1 MKRILTATLLSAVI
15 ATPAFAAPA
24 SADSGVYGGITVG
37 TSKTD
42 NPYTTIP
49 VTTKDTATV
58 GGVLLGY
65 QYTKNWGVEGFF
77 TGAGKLAAQN
87 AAGTLTGTGSSDAFG
102 VNVVGTAPLNDS
114 FSLYGKLGFA
124 STRTSASSSNAAIA
138 GRTLSGITGGLGGQF
153 TVNKSVSI
161 RLGVDTYELA
171 TIGGNVANAE
181 DKFRSNV
188 WSVGAIFKF

>member
-15 ATPAFAAPA
+15 TAPAFAAPA

-37 TSKTD
+37 TSRTD
-42 NPYTTIP
+42 NPFTTTA
-49 VTTKDTATV
+49 VTTKDSATV

-87 AAGTLTGTGSSDAFG
+87 TAAITKSASADAFG
-102 VNVVGTAPLNDS
+102 INVVGTAPLNDS

-124 STRTSASSSNAAIA
+124 STRTSASSAPAQMT
-138 GRTLSGITGGLGGQF
+138 GLRLSGITGGLGGQF
-153 TVNKSVSI
+153 NVNKSVGI

-171 TIGGNVANAE
+171 TRGGDVANV
-181 DKFRSNV
+181 DQKFRSNV